1 MDEGF
6 HSENKEDGV
15 KIFLIDP
22 PHKIWSEMRGWVPA
36 PALTALG
43 AYLEKDFDIRV
54 LDCSVME
61 HPWRD
66 LEEAVRKDRPEVVVI
81 TNIALMFYYDT
92 LNAAKLVKMVN
103 SKTKIVVGG
112 PDPSLIPEEF
122 LRASNGNID
131 FIVVGEGEITA
142 YELLKA
148 IERKGEDFSKIKGL
162 AYLENDKHVYTGD
175 REFIKDLDTLPMPAY
190 HLFPMDNPMYGI
202 PAFMPSH
209 TVAIC
214 TSRGCPYRCTFCS
227 QTVMWR
233 HTWRGK
239 SAKRVVDEIELLV
252 TKYKKRGILIG
263 DNDFLLNRKRNIE
276 FCDEIERRKIK
287 INHIWVQANPA
298 HIIRDKDLL
307 PRYKKAGIFM
317 TLLGTESATQKIV
330 NKYHKP
336 MGVEQNI
343 EAFKLLRKNK
353 ILVLAS
359 MMIGGEYET
368 IETINEMARLG
379 RKYGDFP
386 TWAHA
391 TPFPGTAY
399 YEECK
404 KRGLIE
410 VTDYRKYNW
419 AHAITSSRT
428 LSREE
433 LEKLRIGLFQRVY
446 GFRLFLK
453 ALFYPNPDVR
463 RYQRFAASE
472 WLARQIFKR
481 PWVAA
486 NYQSFEDYM
495 KQRQSPKSNVQCPKS
510 KTLSFG

>member
-1 MDEGF
+1 MR
-6 HSENKEDGV
+6 V
-15 KIFLIDP
+15 FLIDP

-66 LEEAVRKDRPEVVVI
+66 LEETVRKDKPEVVGI

-92 LNAAKLVKMVN
+92 LNAAKLIKMVN
-103 SKTKIVVGG
+103 PKIKVVVGG
-112 PDPSLIPEEF
+112 PDPSLIPKEF
-122 LRASNGNID
+122 LKDAKRNID
-131 FIVVGEGEITA
+131 FIVIGEGEVTTR
-142 YELLKA
+142 ELLKA
-148 IERKGEDFSKIKGL
+148 IERKEKDFSKIKGL
-162 AYLENDKHVYTGD
+162 AYLENGKYVYTGD
-175 REFIKDLDTLPMPAY
+175 REFIKDLDILPLPAY

-202 PAFMPSH
+202 PAFMPPH

-227 QTVMWR
+227 QTVMWK

-239 SAKRVVDEIELLV
+239 NAKRVVDEIELLV
-252 TKYKKRGILIG
+252 TKYKKEGILIG

-287 INHIWVQANPA
+287 IDHIWVQANPA

-317 TLLGTESATQKIV
+317 TLLGTEAATQKIV
-330 NKYHKP
+330 DKYHKP

-368 IETINEMARLG
+368 IETIDEMARLG

-391 TPFPGTAY
+391 TPFPGTTY

-404 KRGLIE
+404 KKGLIE
-410 VTDYRKYNW
+410 VTDYSKYSW

-453 ALFYPNPDVR
+453 AFFYPNPDVR

-481 PWVAA
+481 PWAA
-486 NYQSFEDYM
+486 LNYQSFEDYM
-495 KQRQSPKSNVQCPKS
+495 KERETTRNNTNQVNAK
-510 KTLSFG
+510 

>member
-1 MDEGF
+1 MR
-6 HSENKEDGV
+6 V
-15 KIFLIDP
+15 FLIDP

-61 HPWRD
+61 HPWQD
-66 LEEAVRKDRPEVVVI
+66 LAEALEEDKPEVVGI

-92 LNAAKLVKMVN
+92 LNTAKLVKLI
-103 SKTKIVVGG
+103 SPATKVVVGG

-122 LRASNGNID
+122 LRDAKGNIN

-142 YELLKA
+142 RELLKA
-148 IERKGEDFSKIKGL
+148 IESKQEDFSRIKGL
-162 AYLENDKHVYTGD
+162 AYLENGKYVYTGD

-190 HLFPMDNPMYGI
+190 HLLPVDNPMYGI
-202 PAFMPSH
+202 PAFMPPH
-209 TVAIC
+209 TVTIC
-214 TSRGCPYRCTFCS
+214 TSRGCPYSCTFCS

-233 HTWRGK
+233 QTWRGR
-239 SAKRVVDEIELLV
+239 SARKVVDELELLV

-263 DNDFLLNRKRNIE
+263 DNDFLLNRERNIE
-276 FCDEIERRKIK
+276 FCDEIEKRKIE
-287 INHIWVQANPA
+287 IDHIWVQANPA

-307 PRYKKAGIFM
+307 SRYKKAGIFM
-317 TLLGTESATQKIV
+317 TLLGTEAATQKIV
-330 NKYHKP
+330 DKYHKP

-359 MMIGGEYET
+359 MMIGGEDET
-368 IETINEMARLG
+368 IETINKMAKLG

-386 TWAHA
+386 TWAHS
-391 TPFPGTAY
+391 TPFPGTRY

-404 KRGLIE
+404 EKGLIK
-410 VTDYRKYNW
+410 VTDYSKYDW
-419 AHAITSSRT
+419 AHAITPSSNFT
-428 LSREE
+428 CEE

-453 ALFYPNPDVR
+453 AFFYPNPDVR
-463 RYQRFAASE
+463 RYQRFFVNE

-481 PWVAA
+481 PWVAP

-495 KQRQSPKSNVQCPKS
+495 KERVQSLKS
-510 KTLSFG
+510 KVQSRHRT

>member
-1 MDEGF
+1 M
-6 HSENKEDGV
+6 KV
-15 KIFLIDP
+15 FLIDP

-66 LEEAVRKDRPEVVVI
+66 LEEAVREEKPEVVGI
-81 TNIALMFYYDT
+81 TTIALMFYYDT
-92 LNAAKLVKMVN
+92 LNAAKLIKMV
-103 SKTKIVVGG
+103 SPKTKVIVGG

-122 LRASNGNID
+122 LRDAKGDID

-148 IERKGEDFSKIKGL
+148 IERKEKDFSKIKGL
-162 AYLENDKHVYTGD
+162 AYLENDKYVYTGD
-175 REFIKDLDTLPMPAY
+175 REFIKDLDSLPMPAY
-190 HLFPMDNPMYGI
+190 HFLPMDNPMYGI
-202 PAFMPSH
+202 PAFMPPH
-209 TVAIC
+209 TVTIC
-214 TSRGCPYRCTFCS
+214 TSRGCPYRCTFCT

-233 HTWRGK
+233 HTWRGR
-239 SAKRVVDEIELLV
+239 SAKKVVDEIELLV
-252 TKYKKRGILIG
+252 TKYKKRAILVG
-263 DNDFLLNRKRNIE
+263 DNDFLINRKRNIE
-276 FCDEIERRKIK
+276 FCDEMEKRKIK
-287 INHIWVQANPA
+287 IDHIWVQANPA
-298 HIIRDKDLL
+298 HIIRDKNLL
-307 PRYKKAGIFM
+307 TRFKKVGIFM

-330 NKYHKP
+330 DKYHKP

-391 TPFPGTAY
+391 TPFPGTPY

-404 KRGLIE
+404 KKGLIE
-410 VTDYRKYNW
+410 VTDYRKYDW
-419 AHAITSSRT
+419 ASAITPSRT

-446 GFRLFLK
+446 GLRLFVK
-453 ALFYPNPDVR
+453 AFFSPNPNIR
-463 RYQRFAASE
+463 RYERFAANE

-481 PWVAA
+481 PWVAP

-495 KQRQSPKSNVQCPKS
+495 KEHGATPHTIASGELRGRRNNTKQKNAK
-510 KTLSFG
+510 

>member
-1 MDEGF
+1 MR
-6 HSENKEDGV
+6 V
-15 KIFLIDP
+15 FLIDP

-43 AYLEKDFDIRV
+43 AYLEKDFAIRV

-66 LEEAVRKDRPEVVVI
+66 LEEGVKEERPEVVGI

-92 LNAAKLVKMVN
+92 LNAAKLIKMV
-103 SKTKIVVGG
+103 SPQTKVVVGG

-122 LRASNGNID
+122 LRAAHGDID
-131 FIVVGEGEITA
+131 FVVVGEGEVTA

-148 IERKGEDFSKIKGL
+148 IERKESDFSKIKGL
-162 AYLENDKHVYTGD
+162 AYLVGDRYVYTGD
-175 REFIKDLDTLPMPAY
+175 REFVKDLDTLPMPAY

-202 PAFMPSH
+202 PAFMPPY
-209 TVAIC
+209 TVTIC

-233 HTWRGK
+233 HTWRGR
-239 SAKRVVDEIELLV
+239 SAKKVVDEIELLV
-252 TKYKKRGILIG
+252 TKYKKRGILFG
-263 DNDFLLNRKRNIE
+263 DNDFLIDRKRNIE
-276 FCDEIERRKIK
+276 FCDELEKRKIK
-287 INHIWVQANPA
+287 IDHLWVQANPA

-307 PRYKKAGIFM
+307 PRLKKVGIFM

-330 NKYHKP
+330 DKYKKP

-343 EAFKLLRKNK
+343 EAFKLLRKNR

-368 IETINEMARLG
+368 VETINEMARLG

-391 TPFPGTAY
+391 TPFPGTPY

-404 KRGLIE
+404 EKGLLE
-410 VTDYRKYNW
+410 VTNYSQYDW
-419 AHAITSSRT
+419 SHAITPSPT

-433 LEKLRIGLFQRVY
+433 LEKYRIGLFQRVY
-446 GFRLFLK
+446 GLRLFVK
-453 ALFYPNPDVR
+453 AFFHPNPDVR
-463 RYQRFAASE
+463 RYERFFTNE

-481 PWVAA
+481 PWVAP
-486 NYQSFEDYM
+486 NYQAFEDYM
-495 KQRQSPKSNVQCPKS
+495 KGRE
-510 KTLSFG
+510 

>member
-1 MDEGF
+1 
-6 HSENKEDGV
+6 
-15 KIFLIDP
+15 
-22 PHKIWSEMRGWVPA
+22 
-36 PALTALG
+36 
-43 AYLEKDFDIRV
+43 
-54 LDCSVME
+54 ME

-66 LEEAVRKDRPEVVVI
+66 LEEGVKEERPEVVGI

-92 LNAAKLVKMVN
+92 LNAAKLIKMV
-103 SKTKIVVGG
+103 SPQTKVVVGG

-122 LRASNGNID
+122 LRAAHGDID
-131 FIVVGEGEITA
+131 FVVVGEGEVTA

-148 IERKGEDFSKIKGL
+148 IERKESDFSKIKGL
-162 AYLENDKHVYTGD
+162 AYLEGDRYVYTGD
-175 REFIKDLDTLPMPAY
+175 REFVKDLDTLPMPAY

-202 PAFMPSH
+202 PAFMPPY
-209 TVAIC
+209 TVTIC

-233 HTWRGK
+233 HTWRGR
-239 SAKRVVDEIELLV
+239 SAKKVVDEIELLV
-252 TKYKKRGILIG
+252 TKYKKRGILFG
-263 DNDFLLNRKRNIE
+263 DNDFLIDRKRNIE
-276 FCDEIERRKIK
+276 FCDELEKRKIK
-287 INHIWVQANPA
+287 IDHLWVQANPA

-307 PRYKKAGIFM
+307 PRLKKVGIFM

-330 NKYHKP
+330 DKYKKP

-343 EAFKLLRKNK
+343 EAFKLLRKNR

-368 IETINEMARLG
+368 VETINEMARLG

-391 TPFPGTAY
+391 TPFPGTPY

-404 KRGLIE
+404 EKGLLE
-410 VTDYRKYNW
+410 VTNYSQYDW
-419 AHAITSSRT
+419 SHAITPSPT

-433 LEKLRIGLFQRVY
+433 LEKYRIGLFQRVY
-446 GFRLFLK
+446 GLRLFVK
-453 ALFYPNPDVR
+453 AFFHPNPDVR
-463 RYQRFAASE
+463 RYERFFTNE

-481 PWVAA
+481 PWVAP
-486 NYQSFEDYM
+486 NYQAFEDYM
-495 KQRQSPKSNVQCPKS
+495 KGRE
-510 KTLSFG
+510 